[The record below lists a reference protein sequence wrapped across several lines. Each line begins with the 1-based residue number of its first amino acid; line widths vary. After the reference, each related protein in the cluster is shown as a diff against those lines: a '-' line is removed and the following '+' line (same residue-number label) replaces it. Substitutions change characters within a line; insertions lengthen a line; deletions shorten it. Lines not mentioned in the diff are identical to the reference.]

1 MEGAS
6 KTLQHTCADDVSE
19 VEEEMVAEGGSYGN
33 DSEVESEESYVFHGK
48 TGALVE
54 DTSSDG
60 KHLRRCAKCKEL
72 IYSIEGVGKIL

>member
-33 DSEVESEESYVFHGK
+33 DSEVESEESYVFHAK
-48 TGALVE
+48 TCALV
-54 DTSSDG
+54 
-60 KHLRRCAKCKEL
+60 
-72 IYSIEGVGKIL
+72 